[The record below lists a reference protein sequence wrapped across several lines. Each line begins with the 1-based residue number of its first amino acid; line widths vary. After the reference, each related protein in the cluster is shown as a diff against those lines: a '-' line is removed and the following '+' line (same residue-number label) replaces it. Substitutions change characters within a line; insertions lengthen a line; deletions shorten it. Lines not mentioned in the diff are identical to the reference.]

1 MFSSPF
7 QTHLFLVF
15 ITSIVVVCYFCCC
28 CQLHSHLFVF
38 VVVVA
43 VVAGFLVLLF
53 VTYIFHKAF
62 PRFSYIFLL
71 YLYVFLIFFSFSFIS
86 CDTCFRLLCDTSWL
100 ATECWHVMLL
110 SVILRHKIALR
121 QQFFH
126 IFPFPLLW
134 NFILKSLNI
143 MFFGLNFK
151 CFFDIFK

>member
-1 MFSSPF
+1 MFSSPI

-15 ITSIVVVCYFCCC
+15 ITSIVVVCYCWCC

-38 VVVVA
+38 VVVVVA

-62 PRFSYIFLL
+62 PRFSIFSFYICMF
-71 YLYVFLIFFSFSFIS
+71 FHIFSFSFIS

-134 NFILKSLNI
+134 NFIFKVSKYYVFWFKFK
-143 MFFGLNFK
+143 MFFWYF
-151 CFFDIFK
+151 